1 MRGTN
6 LDVGPLAFSSA
17 SLAWR
22 RVMLLTPA
30 IRVLQPLL
38 SLLLSTTFNRHPTTG
53 CSPTNWVLSGHEPDC
68 QSCNISGTFLQI
80 QSDIF
85 FEHERKI
92 KTPCTTWFLKMK
104 QDSLSFCQSNGP
116 ILWQSKI
123 LPYYLIPLCN
133 ILPLKSLAGCCKKS
147 HTDNETTSKIYSI
160 QPFPSKTTLQAVSY
174 KPLNYLYKYRHDN
187 NYILYRILKIMEFKR
202 KFSKQ

>member
-6 LDVGPLAFSSA
+6 LDVEPLAFSSA

-22 RVMLLTPA
+22 RVVLLTLT
-30 IRVLQPLL
+30 IRLLQPLL
-38 SLLLSTTFNRHPTTG
+38 SLLLSTTFNRLPTTG
-53 CSPTNWVLSGHEPDC
+53 CSPTNWALSGHEPDC

-92 KTPCTTWFLKMK
+92 ISPCTTWFLKMK

-123 LPYYLIPLCN
+123 LPYYLIPTGCRQVAAKNHIQTIKLHQKFIVFN
-133 ILPLKSLAGCCKKS
+133 HFPQRQHSKRSLTS
-147 HTDNETTSKIYSI
+147 H
-160 QPFPSKTTLQAVSY
+160 
-174 KPLNYLYKYRHDN
+174 
-187 NYILYRILKIMEFKR
+187 
-202 KFSKQ
+202 